1 MGLQMLL
8 LSYPRSFAQ
17 QAKTKNLHTTDFY
30 ICANGDFRMEKLIE
44 EFLDDMRAEGKTDSS
59 LDTYRYRLKDIAAY
73 LDDNNLLIEHT
84 TSADVSEYLRQNL
97 AKCQK
102 VSTLRG
108 KLSTFRVFCLWAV
121 RKGYMPEVIIDPD
134 DYPKNTHVARIKR
147 LNDEELANF
156 KSYINTLQP
165 NARAAFWLMLGSGC
179 RVAEAANLRPED
191 IVLRGKTVYI
201 NIKNAKWGSDRC
213 IPIIDKTAAE
223 IVWKYRAELEVDSRP
238 AFRLSKR
245 TLQGYAT
252 DFAQKTGITFR
263 CHLLRHTFAALL
275 SEKGTPLT
283 TIQFLL
289 GHKSLGM
296 TAHYAQSALV
306 DVSDITPKINL

>member
-1 MGLQMLL
+1 
-8 LSYPRSFAQ
+8 
-17 QAKTKNLHTTDFY
+17 
-30 ICANGDFRMEKLIE
+30 MEKIE
-44 EFLDDMRAEGKTDSS
+44 EFLKDIRMEGKSEGT
-59 LDTYRYRLKDIAAY
+59 LREYKRRLERVQKLGIDLEKECTKTQVLSHI
-73 LDDNNLLIEHT
+73 LGTELTELSKTSTIRGLL
-84 TSADVSEYLRQNL
+84 
-97 AKCQK
+97 
-102 VSTLRG
+102 STLHVY
-108 KLSTFRVFCLWAV
+108 FLWAYS
-121 RKGYMPEVIIDPD
+121 KGYISEVPITPA
-134 DYPKNTHVARIKR
+134 DYPKNVKVKRIRR
-147 LNDEELANF
+147 LNDEELRIF
-156 KSYINTLQP
+156 KAFIDTLQP

-179 RVAEAANLRPED
+179 RVAEAANLRPDD
-191 IVLRGKTVYI
+191 IILRGKTVYI
-201 NIKNAKWGSDRC
+201 DIKNAKWGSDRC

-223 IVWKYRAELEVDSRP
+223 IVWRYRAELEVDSRP

>member
-1 MGLQMLL
+1 MQ
-8 LSYPRSFAQ
+8 
-17 QAKTKNLHTTDFY
+17 
-30 ICANGDFRMEKLIE
+30 MEKIE
-44 EFLDDMRAEGKTDSS
+44 EFLKDMRMEGKSEGT
-59 LDTYRYRLKDIAAY
+59 LREYKRRLERVQKLGIDLEKEYTKTQVLSHI
-73 LDDNNLLIEHT
+73 LGTELTELSKTSTIRGLL
-84 TSADVSEYLRQNL
+84 
-97 AKCQK
+97 
-102 VSTLRG
+102 STLHVY
-108 KLSTFRVFCLWAV
+108 FLWAYS
-121 RKGYMPEVIIDPD
+121 KGYISEVPITPA
-134 DYPKNTHVARIKR
+134 DYPKNVKVKRIRR
-147 LNDEELANF
+147 LNDEELRIF
-156 KSYINTLQP
+156 KAFIDTLQP

-179 RVAEAANLRPED
+179 RVAEAANLRPDD
-191 IVLRGKTVYI
+191 IILRGKTVYI
-201 NIKNAKWGSDRC
+201 DIKNAKWGSDRC

-223 IVWKYRAELEVDSRP
+223 IVWRYRAELEVDSRP

>member
-1 MGLQMLL
+1 
-8 LSYPRSFAQ
+8 
-17 QAKTKNLHTTDFY
+17 
-30 ICANGDFRMEKLIE
+30 MEKLIE

-59 LDTYRYRLKDIAAY
+59 LETYHQRLKDIAAY

-306 DVSDITPKINL
+306 DVSDITPEINLQIIERIFKENENERY

>member
-1 MGLQMLL
+1 MQNH
-8 LSYPRSFAQ
+8 
-17 QAKTKNLHTTDFY
+17 K
-30 ICANGDFRMEKLIE
+30 IE
-44 EFLDDMRAEGKTDSS
+44 EFLEDMRMEGKAEGTLREYKRRLERVQKLGIDLEKEYTKTQVLSHILGTELTELS
-59 LDTYRYRLKDIAAY
+59 KTSTIRG
-73 LDDNNLLIEHT
+73 LL
-84 TSADVSEYLRQNL
+84 
-97 AKCQK
+97 
-102 VSTLRG
+102 STLHVY
-108 KLSTFRVFCLWAV
+108 FLWAYS
-121 RKGYMPEVIIDPD
+121 KGYISEVPITPA
-134 DYPKNTHVARIKR
+134 DYPKNVKVKRIRR
-147 LNDEELANF
+147 LNDEELRIF
-156 KSYINTLQP
+156 KAFIDTLQP

-179 RVAEAANLRPED
+179 RVAEAANLRPDD
-191 IVLRGKTVYI
+191 IILRGKTVYI
-201 NIKNAKWGSDRC
+201 DIKNAKWGSDRC

-223 IVWKYRAELEVDSRP
+223 IVWRYRAELEVDSRP

>member
-1 MGLQMLL
+1 MQN
-8 LSYPRSFAQ
+8 Q
-17 QAKTKNLHTTDFY
+17 K
-30 ICANGDFRMEKLIE
+30 IE
-44 EFLDDMRAEGKTDSS
+44 EFLEDMRMEGKAEGTLREYKRRLERVQKLGIDLGNETKSEFLS
-59 LDTYRYRLKDIAAY
+59 HFLDT
-73 LDDNNLLIEHT
+73 
-84 TSADVSEYLRQNL
+84 NL
-97 AKCQK
+97 AKLSK
-102 VSTLRG
+102 ISTIRGLLSTLHVY
-108 KLSTFRVFCLWAV
+108 FLWAYS
-121 RKGYMPEVIIDPD
+121 KGYISEVPITPA
-134 DYPKNTHVARIKR
+134 DYPKNVKVKRIRR
-147 LNDEELANF
+147 LNDEELRIF
-156 KSYINTLQP
+156 KAFIDTLQP

-179 RVAEAANLRPED
+179 RVAEAANLRPDD
-191 IVLRGKTVYI
+191 IILRGKTVYI
-201 NIKNAKWGSDRC
+201 DIKNAKWGSDRC

-223 IVWKYRAELEVDSRP
+223 IVWRYRAELEVDSRP

-296 TAHYAQSALV
+296 TAHYTQSALV
-306 DVSDITPKINL
+306 DVSDITPEINL